1 MVIALGVLA
10 AERLNTGRLD
20 HGDKK
25 LPASSQSD
33 SSRRIDEAIAMGTWR
48 QLKDDSHESE
58 HFAPQH
64 ATQSIRKVQKR
75 EAERFALS

>member
-1 MVIALGVLA
+1 
-10 AERLNTGRLD
+10 
-20 HGDKK
+20 
-25 LPASSQSD
+25 
-33 SSRRIDEAIAMGTWR
+33 MGTWR